1 MHKRLVRV
9 AFAQKQLPAKGGM
22 HPRRPLVSRR
32 HACNPA
38 PGAVLTKSVSVA
50 VCRVTDARLDGSRI
64 IVRRNHSQ
72 PGPA

>member
-1 MHKRLVRV
+1 MHKRLVRCGIR
-9 AFAQKQLPAKGGM
+9 AETASGKGWHAPA
-22 HPRRPLVSRR
+22 PAARQWR

-64 IVRRNHSQ
+64 IVWKKS
-72 PGPA
+72 